1 MVSEI
6 QYNPKVEILLH
17 HRVMEIVGNSLV
29 EGLWVQNIATK
40 EKKASTGG
48 WCFYILGW

>member
-1 MVSEI
+1 M
-6 QYNPKVEILLH
+6 EILLH

-40 EKKASTGG
+40 EKRLLQVDGV
-48 WCFYILGW
+48 FIFLGFPSFQSVLV